1 MLSIDE
7 PAVSRAEPGRAAA
20 TCRCGLGRHAK
31 KESGAAA
38 DREVVDARASVK
50 SWAVPPTRSAG
61 CSKRDRPPKRWVTE
75 CAAASGAAKLST
87 AAAAEQRRPRAT
99 ARACGRN
106 AI

>member
-1 MLSIDE
+1 MLSIDA

-50 SWAVPPTRSAG
+50 SWAVPTKSAG
-61 CSKRDRPPKRWVTE
+61 CSKRDRPPKCWVNE